1 MTCHA
6 IAGPNTVIP
15 RHLQHRSKLKHFRSA
30 SYLSIKCLKSS
41 CEYRAAQFN
50 YIIMICRDDRAVC
63 GGMVAG
69 RFITQMFSVNSN
81 AGGHTVTVRS
91 MLNVR
96 IDSSIDFL
104 VLIRSVVPHPLTV
117 SYRLNFTRVVP

>member
-1 MTCHA
+1 
-6 IAGPNTVIP
+6 
-15 RHLQHRSKLKHFRSA
+15 
-30 SYLSIKCLKSS
+30 
-41 CEYRAAQFN
+41 
-50 YIIMICRDDRAVC
+50 
-63 GGMVAG
+63 MVG